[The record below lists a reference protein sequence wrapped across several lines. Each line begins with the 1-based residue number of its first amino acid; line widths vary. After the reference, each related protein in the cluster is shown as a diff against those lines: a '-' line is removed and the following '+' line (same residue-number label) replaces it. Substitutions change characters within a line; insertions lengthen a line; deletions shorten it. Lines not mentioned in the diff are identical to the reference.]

1 MGLPPLSGC
10 LWDNPPQLGKNSL
23 MIVVGEMGERRSP
36 STKLHV
42 FALVSC
48 VILFSKGGHIQVTW
62 WSLICYINTDLHSPQ
77 SARINFIQR
86 IHEDKTLVMTLVA
99 AKESCRDV
107 HSSSLH
113 HCKAANP
120 PSSQ

>member
-10 LWDNPPQLGKNSL
+10 LWDNPPQLGKSSL
-23 MIVVGEMGERRSP
+23 MIVVREIGERRSP

-48 VILFSKGGHIQVTW
+48 VTLFSEGGHIQVTW

-77 SARINFIQR
+77 SARINFVQ
-86 IHEDKTLVMTLVA
+86 
-99 AKESCRDV
+99 
-107 HSSSLH
+107 
-113 HCKAANP
+113 
-120 PSSQ
+120 